1 MLMAGQAVALSA
13 VALPAGVAP
22 TGQVRVNV
30 YLSPRLS
37 GAATLAGFPDWLDW
51 PGLIKGHGLSVS
63 LQCGGNTATVPTD
76 TGPLRPDIW
85 QAIFTPEAIV
95 SPYPRPQYSQRLLV
109 SYPAQDVHTF
119 LTTIYQHAARA
130 ALIGGREDGV
140 LSPLLEELIFRHGK
154 ASTLDSALS
163 DLRVTMWNQQQGGGN
178 GGTIQAAGAVSSASI
193 RDMATRFA
201 LYHRMPAAPN
211 RPPLPSS
218 PADLAKLLD
227 FHKALGALAAHPSLL
242 PALGLVLPVEVPPG
256 LCPPSPAPASYLTLT
271 VTALTPGSG
280 WSWSDPPA
288 LGQMPTAYV
297 RGDGIFAAAPAT
309 DPAEVQQGNLVQGD
323 IVDGFLALDPQYF
336 GLAGVDID
344 GALLKAMG
352 LADSIAYASLT
363 NTAVEQ
369 VLPALRSGGISLIAS
384 QRGEQLLQAI
394 RDNESFE
401 TVLEGGPAPR
411 ALNARDLVRG
421 YRLDVW
427 SDRSG
432 QWQSL
437 HRRDGS
443 YRFGE
448 HGTVTHTV
456 TDEEGFNQLAVMQ
469 PADDPTRPEDGTAKA
484 AGAPQP
490 GTDLYVNERVAR
502 WNGWSLSAPRPG
514 VPLNRSADPAVAA
527 DPDPQAGEPVTPF
540 KMTAEFAAHPG
551 SLPQLRFGDRY
562 RMRVRAVDLAGHSVP
577 PDAQAGETFTAP
589 AAGATLPHL
598 RYEPVNPPVLVELVL
613 PGPGGSHAQLVIRS
627 FNSDPSLDGV
637 LSAQTD
643 ERHVAPPRAAVQLV
657 EQHGMLDDGSG
668 RLRGDAAT
676 YAEIVSRD
684 RGQFATVGDT
694 PLEPRAQLTVPYFPD
709 PLAHG
714 AALAD
719 LPHTPDGTES
729 VISGGKLSYQAPPD
743 VDPLAGSVTQ
753 ISFGTGWPDRQPF
766 RIRLAEGTGA
776 PSWDDGQRVLTIWLA
791 KAETATVPLSSY
803 VHPQDLELL
812 GVWNWI
818 RELYEQDQATEL
830 AEGGAGPA
838 LVELTDELARL
849 TRLVLDG
856 GLEMITPQLSVSLVH
871 AVQQPLGRPEW
882 IRLPVVHQPEAPP
895 AAPVAVPTLDNKFW
909 KVTAWRYA
917 GSHTAVL
924 LGALRING
932 ASTAAINIEGAWTEW
947 LDDPAQPGP
956 TRTPAVGAVDRI
968 QLGSLEDGNIF
979 ADGSQTN
986 ADGSSAR
993 MVAVYLSEVDTLWF
1007 AAYFDQ
1013 LAGATPPSVPNVAA
1027 PVHSLGDTKH
1037 RCVTYRAVASS
1048 RFQEYFDQ
1056 PGLDFTRTSD
1066 TILVDVPSSARPLAP
1081 DVLYVV
1087 PTFGW
1092 ERQETTN
1099 LKTEVRFGN
1108 GLRVYL
1114 NRPWYSSG
1122 EGELLGVV
1130 LWPLAAAPPSDEER
1144 EASKEFITQWGLDPL
1159 WDAGSVEAVPTT
1171 GSLAGTAH
1179 TALGLTIEESAQT
1192 VDVAGYS
1199 VGYDAGRRL
1208 WYCDVVFSSV
1218 PAYTPFVRLALARYQ
1233 PSSIPGVEL
1242 SRVVLAD
1249 FAQLAPDRSASL
1261 ALDPATGTQARLVV
1275 GGLAPNGPANSTVTV
1290 TVETRVSEIGSDLG
1304 WTPAAPTV
1312 ASATVDTPRPSQP
1325 ESILWSGTISF
1336 VTEPRPGEFR
1346 VVVRE
1351 FEETGAIPGTASAK
1365 RLVYAAILPFDFSV
1379 STGATT

>member
-22 TGQVRVNV
+22 NGQVRVNV

-63 LQCGGNTATVPTD
+63 LQCGENTATVPAD

-85 QAIFTPEAIV
+85 QAIFTPEAVV

-109 SYPAQDVHTF
+109 SYPAQDVQTF
-119 LTTIYQHAARA
+119 LTSIYQRAARA
-130 ALIGGREDGV
+130 VLAGGDDGV
-140 LSPLLEELIFRHGK
+140 LTRLLEELTFRDGTE
-154 ASTLDSALS
+154 STLDSALS
-163 DLRVTMWNQQQGGGN
+163 ELRVTMWRQQQGGN
-178 GGTIQAAGAVSSASI
+178 GGTIQAAGGASFASI
-193 RDMATRFA
+193 REMATRFA
-201 LYHRMPAAPN
+201 LYHRMPPAPN
-211 RPPLPSS
+211 RPPLPTS
-218 PADLAKLLD
+218 PADFAKLLD
-227 FHKALGALAAHPSLL
+227 FHKALAALAAHPSLL

-256 LCPPSPAPASYLTLT
+256 LCPPSPAPAGYLTLT
-271 VTALTPGSG
+271 LTAVTPG
-280 WSWSDPPA
+280 WTWADPPA
-288 LGQMPTAYV
+288 LGQVPTAYV

-309 DPAEVQQGNLVQGD
+309 DPAAVQQGDLAQGD
-323 IVDGFLALDPQYF
+323 VIDGFLALDPQYF
-336 GLAGVDID
+336 GLAGADID
-344 GALLKAMG
+344 GALIKTMG

-363 NTAVEQ
+363 STAVEQ
-369 VLPALRSGGISLIAS
+369 VLPAMRSGGISLIAS

-401 TVLEGGPAPR
+401 AVLEGGPAPR

-427 SDRSG
+427 SDRSA
-432 QWQSL
+432 QWRSL

-448 HGTVTHTV
+448 HGAVTLTV
-456 TDEEGFNQLAVMQ
+456 TDEEGFTQLAVMQ
-469 PADDPTRPEDGTAKA
+469 PADDPTRQEDGTAAA

-527 DPDPQAGEPVTPF
+527 NPDPAAGEPVTPF
-540 KMTAEFAAHPG
+540 KMTTEFAAHPG
-551 SLPQLRFGDRY
+551 SLPRLRFGYRY

-577 PDAQAGETFTAP
+577 PDAQAGDPFAAP

-598 RYEPVNPPVLVELVL
+598 RYEPVNPPVLVERAL

-637 LSAQTD
+637 PSAQTD

-657 EQHGMLDDGSG
+657 EQHGMLDDGNG

-694 PLEPRAQLTVPYFPD
+694 PLEPGEQLTVPYFPD

-714 AALAD
+714 AALAG

-729 VISGGKLSYQAPPD
+729 VISGGTLSYQAPPD
-743 VDPLAGSVTQ
+743 VVPLAGSVTQ
-753 ISFGTGWPDRQPF
+753 ISFGTGWPDRQAF
-766 RIRLAEGTGA
+766 RIRLAEGTGS
-776 PSWDDGQRVLTIWLA
+776 PSWEDGQRVLTVSLA
-791 KAETATVPLSSY
+791 KAEAATVPLSSY
-803 VHPQDLELL
+803 VDPQDLELL

-818 RELYEQDQATEL
+818 RELYEQEQATALE
-830 AEGGAGPA
+830 EGAAGPA
-838 LVELTDELARL
+838 LVDLTDELALL

-856 GLEMITPQLSVSLVH
+856 GHEMITPQLSVSLVH

-882 IRLPVVHQPEAPP
+882 IRLPVVHHPE
-895 AAPVAVPTLDNKFW
+895 APVAVPTLDNKFW
-909 KVTAWRYA
+909 KVTAWRYV

-932 ASTAAINIEGAWTEW
+932 ASTAAINIEAAWTEW

-956 TRTPAVGAVDRI
+956 TRTPATAAVDRI
-968 QLGSLEDGNIF
+968 QLGSLEDGDIF
-979 ADGSQTN
+979 ADGSQT
-986 ADGSSAR
+986 R
-993 MVAVYLSEVDTLWF
+993 LVAVYLSEVDTLWF
-1007 AAYFDQ
+1007 AAPFDQ
-1013 LAGATPPSVPNVAA
+1013 LAGALSPSDVAA

-1048 RFQEYFDQ
+1048 RFQEYFTQ
-1056 PGLDFTRTSD
+1056 PELVFTRTSD

-1114 NRPWYSSG
+1114 NRPWLSSG

-1130 LWPLAAAPPSDEER
+1130 LWPQAAAPPSDAQR

-1159 WDAGSVEAVPTT
+1159 WDAGSVEPVPTT
-1171 GSLAGTAH
+1171 GSLAATAR
-1179 TALGLTIEESAQT
+1179 TALGLTIEESPQK

-1208 WYCDVVFSSV
+1208 WYCDVVFSDV

-1242 SRVVLAD
+1242 SHVVLAD

-1261 ALDPATGTQARLVV
+1261 ALDPATATQARLVV
-1275 GGLAPNGPANSTVTV
+1275 GGLAPNGPVKSTVTV

-1304 WTPAAPTV
+1304 WTPAAPDI
-1312 ASATVDTPRPSQP
+1312 ASATEDTPAPSQP
-1325 ESILWSGTISF
+1325 ESVLWSGTITF
-1336 VTEPRPGEFR
+1336 ATQPRADEFR

-1351 FEETGAIPGTASAK
+1351 FEVTGTIPGTASGS
-1365 RLVYAAILPFDFSV
+1365 RLVYAAILPFDFPV